1 MKGYENLYKIDYLLI
16 AAVTLIAL
24 IGCLLIYSGGFDPI
38 EKTNNGL
45 YKKQIIWFVI
55 GFIFMMVFAFINY
68 HQLGDYSHYIY
79 IALILLLC
87 ATFLGGSI
95 RNIKAWL
102 YFGTFSIQPAEFM
115 KLGVVI
121 FLARI
126 LEARERDIKHFRE
139 IVLASII
146 FIIPIIIIFKQPD
159 FGTAVLFIPI
169 LFTMLFV
176 GGADITH
183 LVSIILTSAIAL
195 VVPMAVTYSEWVG
208 DESSNILF
216 DFFKNTKIL
225 VIVSLIFLL
234 IAAVTFGLRYIYNIK
249 KIFRR
254 IYVSFG
260 VLSFGLLGS
269 IVIQNFFK
277 PYQKKR
283 ILVFLNPELDPQAS
297 GYHIIQSKIAI
308 GSGGFTG
315 KGFLQGSQSQL
326 GFLPEKTS
334 DFIFSVAAEEWGFLG
349 AVIVL
354 LLLGFV
360 LFRGVQTALEA
371 KDKFG
376 ALLASGI
383 TATMFMHIM
392 INVGMNTGIMPV
404 TGLPLCFVSYGGSN
418 LLMSMISIGILLNI
432 RSKRHVYAK

>member
-1 MKGYENLYKIDYLLI
+1 MRGYDSLYKIDYLLI
-16 AAVTLIAL
+16 TVVAL
-24 IGCLLIYSGGFDPI
+24 IVLMGCLLIYSGGFDPV
-38 EKTNNGL
+38 EKINSGL
-45 YKKQIIWFVI
+45 YKRQIVWFVI
-55 GFIFMMVFAFINY
+55 GFILMIVFSFINY

-79 IALILLLC
+79 IALLILLC
-87 ATFLGGSI
+87 ATLLGGSI

-102 YFGTFSIQPAEFM
+102 YFGSFSVQPAEFM

-121 FLARI
+121 FLAKI

-183 LVSIILTSAIAL
+183 LASIVLISAISL
-195 VVPMAVTYSEWVG
+195 IVPMAITYSEWVG

-216 DFFKNTKIL
+216 DFFKNTKMLTITSL
-225 VIVSLIFLL
+225 VLL
-234 IAAVTFGLRYIYNIK
+234 FIAAVTFALRYIYNIK

-254 IYVSFG
+254 IYIPCG

-269 IVIQNFFK
+269 IVIQNFFQL
-277 PYQKKR
+277 YQKKR

-349 AVIVL
+349 AALFL
-354 LLLGFV
+354 LLLGFI

-371 KDKFG
+371 RDKFG

-383 TATMFMHIM
+383 TATIFMHIM
-392 INVGMNTGIMPV
+392 INVGMVIGIMPV
-404 TGLPLCFVSYGGSN
+404 TGLPLSFISYGGSN

-432 RSKRHVYAK
+432 RSKRYVYAR